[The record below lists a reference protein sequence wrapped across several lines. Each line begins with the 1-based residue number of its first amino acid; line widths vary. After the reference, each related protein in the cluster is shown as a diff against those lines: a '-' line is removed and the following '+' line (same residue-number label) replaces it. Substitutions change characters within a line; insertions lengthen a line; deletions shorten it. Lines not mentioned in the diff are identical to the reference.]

1 MIEINNESMLI
12 SLCKSVTIRIDGDRD
27 NDRDRDKDRTRTRQD
42 RQKLNCHVVVEV
54 CDLD

>member
-12 SLCKSVTIRIDGDRD
+12 SLCKSVTIRIDRDRD